1 MASDKVYQQLE
12 AVRRSGKT
20 NMMDVNKVQ
29 VIAYKSDYYELTC
42 FIEDSKPGEVIRALQ
57 QGVELGYR
65 EMDELPVDPVPER
78 MTVEVDL

>member
-1 MASDKVYQQLE
+1 MASDKVMQQLE

-42 FIEDSKPGEVIRALQ
+42 FIEDHKPAEVIRALQ
-57 QGVELGYR
+57 KGVELGYR

>member
-1 MASDKVYQQLE
+1 MTTDKVMQQLE

-29 VIAYKSDYYELTC
+29 LIAYKSDYHELVC
-42 FIEDSKPGEVIRALQ
+42 FVEDSKPGEVIRAMQ
-57 QGVELGYR
+57 QGVKLGYR

>member
-1 MASDKVYQQLE
+1 MASDKVMQQLE
-12 AVRRSGKT
+12 AVRRSGTT

-29 VIAYKSDYYELTC
+29 VIAYKSDYYELVC